1 MAAIRKISISS
12 ITATAGLLLATAVAC
27 GDGDSTTA
35 GTVDGGGSGTSDA
48 ASTGG
53 TTGASTAGTTGSSTG
68 GTTGSG
74 TGGTVSLGTGG
85 NGMGSECTTATDCGE
100 TQVGTACCSPD
111 GTCGVT
117 FTDDG
122 NCTDKTGGGAGLD
135 GGGMD
140 FDAGGFG
147 IEPGVEDVAC
157 VSQMGTGCCLS
168 SGECGSLMGGN
179 CLPFGSSGTCT
190 PS

>member
-74 TGGTVSLGTGG
+74 TGGTVSLGPGG
-85 NGMGSECTTATDCGE
+85 NGLGSECTTATDCGE
-100 TQVGTACCSPD
+100 TQG
-111 GTCGVT
+111 
-117 FTDDG
+117 DG
-122 NCTDKTGGGAGLD
+122 NCTDLTGGGAGLD